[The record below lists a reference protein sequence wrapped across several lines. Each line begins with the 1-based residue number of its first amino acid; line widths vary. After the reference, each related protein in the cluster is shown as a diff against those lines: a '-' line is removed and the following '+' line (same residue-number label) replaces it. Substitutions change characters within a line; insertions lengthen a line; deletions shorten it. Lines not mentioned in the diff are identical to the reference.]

1 MSSDLRV
8 WSDRWEMTAS
18 LVQLGAGFIQ
28 PLAGGTAMAG
38 RAAKGKSE
46 RDSLGGFPL
55 GVCTRHFSKQLDSDR
70 CTAYVPEE
78 SVREGEKESERKGWK
93 LIVEYLLMT
102 S

>member
-1 MSSDLRV
+1 MCDVILTKRKRETGSGSKKD
-8 WSDRWEMTAS
+8 TARTRARARERERER
-18 LVQLGAGFIQ
+18 GREEQ
-28 PLAGGTAMAG
+28 P
-38 RAAKGKSE
+38 
-46 RDSLGGFPL
+46 GGFPL